1 MQTSLA
7 SPTRWSRPWFQ
18 FQLDEQPALLRVLDK
33 FKYSVWTGTDCVC
46 FQIRKCTRNSFCN
59 PPVRDWM
66 DDFRRVRELNH
77 PYEKSVLEL
86 VRHSNKKSVLICSG
100 WKIHT
105 RFKIVTTFLFLLPYI
120 SLSKL
125 TKMNSV
131 DQQIKK
137 SEGESKYFQISPESI
152 ELIAETV
159 GYSNIPPSV
168 SKSLAEDTSYRLREL
183 IQVFSYL
190 LWMHFIYSW
199 HFTFISRAAY
209 KFYGTAN
216 GLNLSTMMS
225 T

>member
-1 MQTSLA
+1 
-7 SPTRWSRPWFQ
+7 
-18 FQLDEQPALLRVLDK
+18 
-33 FKYSVWTGTDCVC
+33 
-46 FQIRKCTRNSFCN
+46 
-59 PPVRDWM
+59 
-66 DDFRRVRELNH
+66 
-77 PYEKSVLEL
+77 
-86 VRHSNKKSVLICSG
+86 
-100 WKIHT
+100 
-105 RFKIVTTFLFLLPYI
+105 
-120 SLSKL
+120 
-125 TKMNSV
+125 MNSV